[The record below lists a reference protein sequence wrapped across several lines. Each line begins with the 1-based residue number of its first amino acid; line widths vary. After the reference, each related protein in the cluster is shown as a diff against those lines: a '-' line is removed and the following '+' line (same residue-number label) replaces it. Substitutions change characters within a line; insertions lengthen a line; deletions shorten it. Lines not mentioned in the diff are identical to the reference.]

1 MPSRK
6 RWSRRVKKAWR
17 GHKPEEGSE
26 VELRLIPVTYERA
39 PAWKEASK
47 SRRWGVAAGFWSVSA
62 RASNDKGVAPSVRRE
77 ALRGE
82 RSPWTGH
89 QPWTWLW
96 DETSLQS
103 RGAEQTVARLRKPED
118 GT

>member
-6 RWSRRVKKAWR
+6 RWSRRAKETWR
-17 GHKPEEGSE
+17 GQKPEEGSE
-26 VELRLIPVTYERA
+26 AELRLIPVTCATRPRVEESLEV
-39 PAWKEASK
+39 EALGCG
-47 SRRWGVAAGFWSVSA
+47 SRLLVGECP
-62 RASNDKGVAPSVRRE
+62 ASNDKGAAPSVRRE

-89 QPWTWLW
+89 QPWTWLR

-103 RGAEQTVARLRKPED
+103 RGAEQTVERLRKPED